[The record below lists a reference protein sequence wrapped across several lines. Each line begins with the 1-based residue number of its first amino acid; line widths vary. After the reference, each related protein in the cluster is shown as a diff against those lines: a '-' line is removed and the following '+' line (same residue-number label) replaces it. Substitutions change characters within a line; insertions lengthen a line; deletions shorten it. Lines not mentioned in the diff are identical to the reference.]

1 MKSRDPWYFFMAFC
15 IAPKLYHNPLIASN
29 TPFYGI
35 LCGMQRIGIF
45 GGSFN
50 PVHSGH
56 LGIARR
62 AVEELSLDRLL
73 FVPAKVNPFKVADG
87 AVAGGLSDARRWELV
102 RLVADLD
109 PRFEAWDFEI
119 RQPSGPHTR
128 LTRSVPP
135 RHGSPARRSTTS
147 SGKTTW
153 RIFRNGRTWSCCVRN
168 ARSCRIRAR
177 ASPPPRSAAACS
189 RANPSTTSCRPAW
202 PPPLPHLCI
211 ANDLDAGNGALLRG
225 EGSSVFKNLK
235 LVTSQ
240 SK

>member
-1 MKSRDPWYFFMAFC
+1 MAFC

-119 RQPSGPHTR
+119 RQPSGPTYAIDTVRAAEARFPGAAFYYIIGEDNVADLPKWKDVELLHQKCTFVPYPRTR
-128 LTRSVPP
+128 ESSTEIRRRLLAGETVDDLVPP
-135 RHGSPARRSTTS
+135 
-147 SGKTTW
+147 
-153 RIFRNGRTWSCCVRN
+153 CV
-168 ARSCRIRAR
+168 
-177 ASPPPRSAAACS
+177 AAA
-189 RANPSTTSCRPAW
+189 
-202 PPPLPHLCI
+202 L
-211 ANDLDAGNGALLRG
+211 GGA
-225 EGSSVFKNLK
+225 
-235 LVTSQ
+235 
-240 SK
+240 

>member
-1 MKSRDPWYFFMAFC
+1 MHEESSPLAFFMVFC
-15 IAPKLYHNPLIASN
+15 IVPRLYHNPLIASN

-119 RQPSGPHTR
+119 RQQPGPSYAIDTVLAAEARFPGASLFYIIGEDNVAALHQWKDWDLLSRKCTFVPYPRTR
-128 LTRSVPP
+128 ESSTEIRRRLLAGEPVDDLVPP
-135 RHGSPARRSTTS
+135 
-147 SGKTTW
+147 
-153 RIFRNGRTWSCCVRN
+153 CV
-168 ARSCRIRAR
+168 
-177 ASPPPRSAAACS
+177 AAA
-189 RANPSTTSCRPAW
+189 
-202 PPPLPHLCI
+202 L
-211 ANDLDAGNGALLRG
+211 GGA
-225 EGSSVFKNLK
+225 
-235 LVTSQ
+235 
-240 SK
+240 

>member
-1 MKSRDPWYFFMAFC
+1 
-15 IAPKLYHNPLIASN
+15 
-29 TPFYGI
+29 
-35 LCGMQRIGIF
+35 MQRIGIF

-102 RLVADLD
+102 RLVAGLD

-119 RQPSGPHTR
+119 RQPSGPTYAIDTIR
-128 LTRSVPP
+128 AAE
-135 RHGSPARRSTTS
+135 ARFP
-147 SGKTTW
+147 GAAFYY
-153 RIFRNGRTWSCCVRN
+153 IIGVRN

-189 RANPSTTSCRPAW
+189 RANPSTTSCHRAW
-202 PPPLPHLCI
+202 PPPL
-211 ANDLDAGNGALLRG
+211 AVRD
-225 EGSSVFKNLK
+225 
-235 LVTSQ
+235 T
-240 SK
+240 

>member
-1 MKSRDPWYFFMAFC
+1 MVYSAV
-15 IAPKLYHNPLIASN
+15 
-29 TPFYGI
+29 

-119 RQPSGPHTR
+119 RQPSGPTYAIDTIR
-128 LTRSVPP
+128 AAE
-135 RHGSPARRSTTS
+135 ARFP
-147 SGKTTW
+147 GAAFYY
-153 RIFRNGRTWSCCVRN
+153 IIGFRNGRTWSCCTRN
-168 ARSCRIRAR
+168 ARSYHIRAR
-177 ASPPPRSAAACS
+177 ASPPPRFAAACS
-189 RANPSTTSCRPAW
+189 RANPSTT
-202 PPPLPHLCI
+202 LCHR
-211 ANDLDAGNGALLRG
+211 A
-225 EGSSVFKNLK
+225 
-235 LVTSQ
+235 
-240 SK
+240 